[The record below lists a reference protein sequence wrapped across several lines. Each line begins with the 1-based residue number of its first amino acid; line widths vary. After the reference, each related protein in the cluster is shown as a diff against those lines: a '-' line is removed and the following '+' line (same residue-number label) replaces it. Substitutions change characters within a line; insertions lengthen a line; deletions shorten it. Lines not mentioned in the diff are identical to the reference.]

1 MFRSSGCGAMESAA
15 CAAPGRR
22 FNLAPCSC
30 GVGGNYGSDLA
41 PELPVP
47 WAAKMAKKKKKK
59 KKKKLYSIKIQQ
71 VFLFWVSDI

>member
-1 MFRSSGCGAMESAA
+1 MFRSSRCGAMESAA

-47 WAAKMAKKKKKK
+47 WAAKMAKKKKK
-59 KKKKLYSIKIQQ
+59 LYSIKIQQ